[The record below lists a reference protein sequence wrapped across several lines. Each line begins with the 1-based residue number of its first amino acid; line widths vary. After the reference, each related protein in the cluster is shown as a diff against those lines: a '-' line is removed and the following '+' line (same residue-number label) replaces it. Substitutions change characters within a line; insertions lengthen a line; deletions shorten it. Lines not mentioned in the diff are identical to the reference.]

1 MPLRVST
8 QSDFFSATTGGS
20 CPLLANEKSASFR
33 HCFTGFAFQKEG
45 AASICYV

>member
-33 HCFTGFAFQKEG
+33 HFAFQKEG